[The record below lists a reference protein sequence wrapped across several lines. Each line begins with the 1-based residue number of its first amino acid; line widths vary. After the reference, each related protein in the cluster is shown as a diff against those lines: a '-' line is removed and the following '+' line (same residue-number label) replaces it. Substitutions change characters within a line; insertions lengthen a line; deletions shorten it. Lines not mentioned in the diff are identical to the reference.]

1 MKFSRTLPLIA
12 LAGLAVN
19 ASAQVNVNLVA
30 KVGDALD
37 GSTITGLGQAF
48 VSGGTGKVGFLATL
62 ADGSRSVWFDTG
74 SVFNSADDDGVNLS
88 GGEGTIGVSDTGG
101 FIYSPSF
108 NDEDAVWTQAG
119 LLLVAD
125 QPIPGTG
132 LFSSFNSR
140 PTMRG
145 NGEAFWVGGYT
156 AAPGGSTQGRM
167 LLRGNPDDPSSI
179 TVVNRTG
186 DLIGGFAIG
195 TTGVGFNYQFSN
207 NGANYIQ
214 QLILDT
220 GSTLNDGVV
229 AVNGN
234 IVMREGD
241 ATGEG
246 DNWQTFRQVSINDS
260 GNFVISGDTNAS
272 STTDDFIYSNGAIQ
286 LRAGQSLDGRTLG
299 STVDASAINNNNQ
312 VAFIWDTD
320 LGETLFVGDYANL
333 GASLAYLST
342 GDMVDVDN
350 DGIADYTILD
360 FNPSTTI
367 TMGLDFGDN
376 NLVYVSVEVRDVA
389 GGEYDAIIGIPVPA
403 PAGLGLAALA
413 GLLTARRRR

>member
-1 MKFSRTLPLIA
+1 
-12 LAGLAVN
+12 
-19 ASAQVNVNLVA
+19 
-30 KVGDALD
+30 
-37 GSTITGLGQAF
+37 
-48 VSGGTGKVGFLATL
+48 
-62 ADGSRSVWFDTG
+62 
-74 SVFNSADDDGVNLS
+74 
-88 GGEGTIGVSDTGG
+88 
-101 FIYSPSF
+101 
-108 NDEDAVWTQAG
+108 
-119 LLLVAD
+119 
-125 QPIPGTG
+125 
-132 LFSSFNSR
+132 
-140 PTMRG
+140 
-145 NGEAFWVGGYT
+145 
-156 AAPGGSTQGRM
+156 M